1 MFKKKY
7 YMINIVTKEVKAF
20 QNFAKLW
27 NSYSKQ
33 SDKKSILAVKEQEI
47 KTGSLPPSITW
58 KVSKEVI
65 YG

>member
-7 YMINIVTKEVKAF
+7 YMVNVVTKEVRAF
-20 QNFAKLW
+20 RNFRKLW
-27 NSYSKQ
+27 DSYSKQ
-33 SDKKSILAVKEQEI
+33 PDKRNILAVKGKEI
-47 KTGSLPPSITW
+47 NTILPLSITW